1 MHKVGYVLLLLLLL
15 TGCSEEP
22 FYVAKLG
29 NAGSTTG
36 QHGIRVM
43 YLSDV
48 LGGGGF
54 AYGAVSSYPGA
65 SADIGRMG
73 VPNHIEGCWANH
85 VEERSKFYKISVP
98 IDSDLAEKKIRTM
111 QNYYKNYS
119 TIWPVMQVIVDSVY
133 SLACFNRTDDCTPK
147 KNADPNHWV
156 QRAPNGLTD
165 VVVLFD
171 GKGEYVD
178 CNSKLN

>member
-1 MHKVGYVLLLLLLL
+1 
-15 TGCSEEP
+15 
-22 FYVAKLG
+22 
-29 NAGSTTG
+29 
-36 QHGIRVM
+36 
-43 YLSDV
+43 
-48 LGGGGF
+48 
-54 AYGAVSSYPGA
+54 
-65 SADIGRMG
+65 MG